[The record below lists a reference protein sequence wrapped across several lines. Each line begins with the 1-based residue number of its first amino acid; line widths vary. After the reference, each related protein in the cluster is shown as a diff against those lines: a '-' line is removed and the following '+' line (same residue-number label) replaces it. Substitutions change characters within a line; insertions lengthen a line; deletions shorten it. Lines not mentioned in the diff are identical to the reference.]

1 MVMGSFCFYSVVG
14 SYFLTWS
21 RNKILKGTN
30 MKCSNSKRLRIFIF
44 YLIAI
49 LFSFYFRFLSPEWY
63 NQLLFPYGLSM
74 IKDWL
79 SGLGPFLGALVV
91 LWIFKP
97 ERRNTL
103 FGTSKLKSVIMAVI
117 PLFIFTIIGAN
128 NNENIN
134 IHLYGFNL
142 GITITVY
149 CILEETGWRGYLQDE
164 LRNINPVLQY
174 LIIGF
179 LWYTWH
185 LTFLS
190 GHINLINELII
201 FLILFAASVGIGFAV
216 KYTQSIIVAAC
227 MHMIGNII
235 AFSSLLKQSISVQN
249 RLIIAG
255 ICIFTWIIILIF
267 WDKKILNQKK

>member
-1 MVMGSFCFYSVVG
+1 MIYSK
-14 SYFLTWS
+14 S
-21 RNKILKGTN
+21 
-30 MKCSNSKRLRIFIF
+30 KCLRIFIF

-63 NQLLFPYGLSM
+63 NQLQFPYGLSM

-97 ERRNTL
+97 EQRSTL

-117 PLFIFTIIGAN
+117 PLLLFTIIGAK
-128 NNENIN
+128 NNENVN

-164 LRNINPVLQY
+164 LRNINPVLQFI
-174 LIIGF
+174 IIGF
-179 LWYTWH
+179 LWYAWH
-185 LTFLS
+185 LTFLN

-201 FLILFAASVGIGFAV
+201 FLILFAASIGIGYAV
-216 KYTQSIIVAAC
+216 KHTQSIIVAAC

-235 AFSSLLKQSISVQN
+235 AFSSLIKQSISVHN
-249 RLIIAG
+249 RFIITG
-255 ICIFTWIIILIF
+255 VSIFAWIIILIF
-267 WDKKILNQKK
+267 WDKKILNQRK